1 MLVCKDSFLR
11 SHHTN
16 EVVEKLESLHGE
28 IDRFEYD
35 GEVTPPGEIL
45 EELQAVGLLHTHKL
59 VIVDKADQ
67 FLVSRGEGGSDDD
80 AGRKTKGGSRSR
92 KVMEA
97 YAASPSEGAT
107 LLMRSETWRGGNLD
121 KHMDVFRVGVASEEQ
136 AAAWC
141 IKRTAKAH
149 ASSLELEAAE
159 LLVRR
164 VGMDLGRLDGELAKL
179 AAIAGENEA
188 ITVRVVREAVGA
200 SRDEEG
206 WAIKASVVLDGP
218 EGSLQTIREIFDLSR
233 DRRDVPAFW
242 AITDLLRGLH
252 AASSLLEQGV
262 SRREAQ
268 QVAGVFDRSSERKTA
283 DRIMRVAQRIKPSEA
298 ADRLQSVLRVQADL
312 RRGIGQP
319 RQALERVT
327 VVLADRIQS
336 LASG

>member
-1 MLVCKDSFLR
+1 MVQ
-11 SHHTN
+11 T
-16 EVVEKLESLHGE
+16 LESLHGE

-45 EELQAVGLLHTHKL
+45 EELQAVGLLHAHKL

-67 FLVSRGEGGSDDD
+67 FLVSRGEGGHDDE
-80 AGRKTKGGSRSR
+80 GSRKSKGGSRAR

-97 YAASPSEGAT
+97 YAASPSDGTT
-107 LLMRSETWRGGNLD
+107 LLMRTETWRGGNLD

-136 AAAWC
+136 AAGWC
-141 IKRTAKAH
+141 IKRVAKAH
-149 ASSLELEAAE
+149 GATIEPEAAE

-179 AAIAGENEA
+179 AAVAGEGA
-188 ITVRVVREAVGA
+188 VITDRGVREVVGA
-200 SRDEEG
+200 SREEEG

-233 DRRDVPAFW
+233 DRQDVPAFW
-242 AITDLLRGLH
+242 AITDLLRG
-252 AASSLLEQGV
+252 
-262 SRREAQ
+262 REAQ

-283 DRIMRVAQRIKPSEA
+283 DRIMQVAKRIKPSEA
-298 ADRLQSVLRVQADL
+298 AARLQEVMRIQADI
-312 RRGIGQP
+312 RRGLGQP

-327 VVLADRIQS
+327 VVLADRIQA